1 MRALS
6 EIAKTIDHTLL
17 KSDASESQV
26 LQLCAEAEKFG
37 FHAVCVNPAF
47 VALARKR
54 LPTAIHVAAVIG
66 FPLGAN
72 IPAVKSLETRQAIRD
87 GADEIDMVIAL
98 YAVKSGDW
106 RCVKED
112 LDAVMTAAEGRLV
125 KVILE
130 TSLLTE
136 EEKRRC
142 CELCA
147 QAGAGFVKT
156 STGFAGGGATED
168 DVRNLKAWS
177 NLPVKASGGLRTLD
191 EFNRMLDAGAA
202 RLGTSSAAKLFAGG
216 SADRGSY

>member
-17 KSDASESQV
+17 KPNTSESQI
-26 LQLCAEAEKFG
+26 LQLCAEAERFG

-47 VALARKR
+47 VALARGR
-54 LPTAIHVAAVIG
+54 LPAEVHVAAVIG

-72 IPAVKSLETRQAIRD
+72 IPAVKGLETRQAIRD

-106 RCVKED
+106 KRVEED
-112 LDAVMTAAEGRLV
+112 LKAVVAAAEGRLV

-130 TSLLTE
+130 TSLLTD

-142 CELCA
+142 CELCS

-156 STGFAGGGATED
+156 STGFADGGATED

-177 NLPVKASGGLRTLD
+177 KLPVKASGGLRSLD
-191 EFNRMLDAGAA
+191 DFNRMLDAGAA
-202 RLGTSSAAKLFAGG
+202 RLGTSSAAKLFAGE